1 MHTAQG
7 VPEHFSANDMS
18 DVSPENIASL
28 ALAEQAEDCIIW
40 ESSPGHIDGD
50 ALFYA

>member
-7 VPEHFSANDMS
+7 VPEHLSANDMS
-18 DVSPENIASL
+18 DVSPGNIASL

-40 ESSPGHIDGD
+40 GSSLGHIAGD
-50 ALFYA
+50 DLCYA